1 MESMTGFGK
10 GVFQSDN
17 YTITVYAKSLN
28 SKYLD
33 ISLKLP
39 KRYTF
44 LEEKIR
50 KFVSQEFKR
59 GKIEIQVKCIGT
71 ELSQKEILIDTELA
85 KNLKTSLN
93 LLKSELGFDEPLTFS
108 DFLKFREYL
117 LLEEKEEELDKLWEE
132 IYPPLSKAL
141 EELKASRLKEGGNLK
156 NILKIYLEKLK
167 EETLKIEELKEKT
180 IKESREKLKSR
191 IDKLFKEFNLYEID
205 ENRFYQELVYILDK
219 FDFTEE
225 LDRLKVHISH
235 FENAMEE
242 EDCGKKLDF
251 ICQEM
256 FREINTLS
264 NKAQSSEISIIAV
277 KIKELIEN
285 LREQIQNIA

>member
-44 LEEKIR
+44 LEERIR

-59 GKIEIQVKCIGT
+59 GKIEIQVKCVGT
-71 ELSQKEILIDTELA
+71 DLSQKEILIDIELA
-85 KNLKTSLN
+85 RNLKTSLTR
-93 LLKSELGFDEPLTFS
+93 LKSELGFEDPLTFS

-132 IYPPLSKAL
+132 IYPPLNEALKA
-141 EELKASRLKEGGNLK
+141 LKASRLKEGENLK
-156 NILKIYLEKLK
+156 NVLKIYLEKLK
-167 EETLKIEELKEKT
+167 DETLQIEKLKEKA
-180 IKESREKLKSR
+180 IKDSKEKLKGR
-191 IDKLFKEFNLYEID
+191 IDKLFKEFNLREID
-205 ENRFYQELVYILDK
+205 ENRFYQELVYLLDK
-219 FDFTEE
+219 IDFTEE
-225 LDRLKVHISH
+225 LDRLKIHIFH
-235 FENAMEE
+235 FENTMEE

-277 KIKELIEN
+277 KIKEIIEI